1 MNVTVNGETKNITK
15 ASSVLDLLAELDL
28 TDAFVAVAVN
38 SSCITRSQYDQT
50 DLKENDKIEI
60 LAPMAGG

>member
-15 ASSVLDLLAELDL
+15 ASSVLDLLTELDL
-28 TDAFVAVAVN
+28 KDAFVAVAVN
-38 SSCITRSQYDQT
+38 NSCITRSQYDQT

>member
-15 ASSVLDLLAELDL
+15 NSSILDLLTELDL

-38 SSCITRSQYDQT
+38 SSCIARSQYDQT